1 MLNAK
6 DKYGKTALMLASE
19 KGHADAVKALLAAG
33 ANVNAR
39 DKDGRTA
46 LSLATENG
54 HTETANILRN
64 AEAGEFS

>member
-1 MLNAK
+1 MRKMKNGNA
-6 DKYGKTALMLASE
+6 ALSLALDG
-19 KGHADAVKALLAAG
+19 GHAETANALRAAG

-39 DKDGRTA
+39 DKDGDTA

-54 HTETANILRN
+54 HTETANALRR